1 MKMQN
6 RNVVPFL
13 DNATSHQ
20 ETINKNLWNI
30 KLFNEISENCSID
43 KYVEVDNT
51 LATSEEVDISKIDWR
66 KKFRYECIQEV
77 MNVETA
83 NSDLEDED
91 ESQESSSSNV
101 LVNVYYDTTFRELKV
116 FFF

>member
-20 ETINKNLWNI
+20 ETIKKNLWNM

-43 KYVEVDNT
+43 EYVEVDNT

-66 KKFRYECIQEV
+66 KKLRYECIQEV